1 MKFSFFKALAIAII
15 KGQRPTGKPIGHE
28 LHLLHRKLMKKPKLQ
43 GLAKQ
48 HGDQRRLEA
57 WQRSV
62 RGGYEAKAKLVNA
75 GKGHNTL
82 EGIPA

>member
-1 MKFSFFKALAIAII
+1 MKFSFFKALATAII
-15 KGQRPTGKPIGHE
+15 EGQRPTGKPIGHE
-28 LHLLHRKLMKKPKLQ
+28 LHRKLMKKPKLQ